1 MSPVAGYQVPRGTR
15 DLLPEEAAAFD
26 ALQAVV
32 EARALRYGYPR
43 IITPVVEERGVFIK
57 TSGESSDIV
66 MKEMYDVRLGAGEG
80 DLTLRPEATPA
91 IARAFLNAGLHK
103 ASRPQRFFAFE
114 PMFRGQRP
122 QKLRYRQFWQWDL
135 ECFGAEEA
143 AVDVEVIDFTNGFF
157 TEVGLTGYEIRIN
170 TIGDEKC
177 RAHVRETLAAY
188 FREHLDA
195 LSEVSRRRVETNVL
209 RVLDSKEAQ
218 DRPVVDGAPR
228 ILDLLC
234 DEDRSHFD
242 QVQEGLTSLGIAYKV
257 TPTLV
262 RGLDYYTRTVAEFIL
277 TAPEFEGI
285 AVAGGGRYDGLFKTM
300 GAEDMPGTGI
310 AGGVDV
316 LYYALKQENVKVAEE
331 PKPDVYVVSAQADDV
346 ASRMVIANG
355 LRAQGFTVGV
365 DYSKRQLDKQLE
377 SAVKHGA
384 RVAIIAG
391 TPEARGGYVIVRD
404 LAKKEQRKTRLAAVV
419 TEVGRHVQRRRIPTL
434 WQPPR
439 DPGDKEQG
447 AAGEAPYLQDARD

>member
-1 MSPVAGYQVPRGTR
+1 MSPVAGFQAPRGMR
-15 DLLPEEAAAFD
+15 DLLPEEAASFD

-43 IITPVVEERGVFIK
+43 VITPVVEERRVFIK

-66 MKEMYDVRLGAGEG
+66 TKEMYDVRLGGEG

-91 IARAFLNAGLHK
+91 IARAFLAAGLHR
-103 ASRPQRFFAFE
+103 APRPQRFFAFE

-135 ECFGAEEA
+135 ECFGSDEP
-143 AVDVEVIDFTNGFF
+143 AVDVEMVDFTHGLF

-177 RAHVRETLAAY
+177 RTKVRDTLADY
-188 FREHLDA
+188 FRQHLDA
-195 LSEVSRRRVETNVL
+195 LSEISKRLVETNVL

-218 DRPVVDGAPR
+218 DRPVVEGAPR
-228 ILDLLC
+228 IVDILC
-234 DEDRSHFD
+234 DDDKAHF
-242 QVQEGLTSLGIAYKV
+242 QSVQDGLNALGIPFVV

-262 RGLDYYTRTVAEFIL
+262 RGLDYYTRTVIEFIL
-277 TAPEFEGI
+277 TSPEFDGI
-285 AVAGGGRYDGLFKTM
+285 AVAGGGRYDGLFRTM
-300 GAEDMPGTGI
+300 GAEEMPGTGI

-316 LYYALKQENVKVAEE
+316 LYYALRQEGVTVAAD
-331 PKPDVYVVSAQADDV
+331 PKPDVYVISAQADDV
-346 ASRMVIANG
+346 ASRMTIANG
-355 LRAQGFTVGV
+355 LRAQGFTVAV
-365 DYSKRQLDKQLE
+365 DHSKRPLDKQLE

-391 TPEARGGYVIVRD
+391 TPEARGGYVVVRD

-419 TEVGRHVQRRRIPTL
+419 TEVGRHVTRKRIPTL
-434 WQPPR
+434 WRPPA
-439 DPGDKEQG
+439 DPGDKEPG
-447 AAGEAPYLQDARD
+447 AAGEAPYLADPRD

>member
-1 MSPVAGYQVPRGTR
+1 MLPVAGYQVPRGTR

-32 EARALRYGYPR
+32 QARALRYGYPR
-43 IITPVVEERGVFIK
+43 VITPVVEERGVFIK

-66 MKEMYDVRLGAGEG
+66 MKEMYDVRLGGEG

-103 ASRPQRFFAFE
+103 TPRPQRFFAFE

-143 AVDVEVIDFTNGFF
+143 AVDVEMIDFTNGFF

-177 RAHVRETLAAY
+177 RAHVRESLAVY
-188 FREHLDA
+188 FLQHLDA
-195 LSEVSRRRVETNVL
+195 LSELSKRRVETNVL
-209 RVLDSKEAQ
+209 RVLDSKEPE
-218 DRPVVDGAPR
+218 DRPIVEAAPR

-234 DEDRSHFD
+234 DEDKAHFD
-242 QVQEGLTSLGIAYKV
+242 QVQEGLTSLGIPFKV
-257 TPTLV
+257 SPTLV

-316 LYYALKQENVKVAEE
+316 LYYALRQENVKVAEE
-331 PKPDVYVVSAQADDV
+331 PKPDVYVVSAQPEDV

-355 LRAQGFTVGV
+355 LRAQGFAVGV
-365 DYSKRQLDKQLE
+365 DYSRRQLDKQLE

-384 RVAIIAG
+384 KVAIIAG

-419 TEVGRHVQRRRIPTL
+419 TEVGRHVTRRPIPAL
-434 WQPPR
+434 WTPPV
-439 DPGDKEQG
+439 DPGDKEPG
-447 AAGEAPYLQDARD
+447 AAGEAPYLQDPRD

>member
-1 MSPVAGYQVPRGTR
+1 MAPVAGYQVPRGMR

-26 ALQAVV
+26 ALLAVV
-32 EARALRYGYPR
+32 ESRALRYGYPR
-43 IITPVVEERGVFIK
+43 IVTPVVEERRVFIK

-66 MKEMYDVRLGAGEG
+66 MKEMYDVRLGGEG

-103 ASRPQRFFAFE
+103 APRPQRFFAFE

-122 QKLRYRQFWQWDL
+122 QKLRFRQFWQWDL
-135 ECFGAEEA
+135 ECFGAEDA
-143 AVDVEVIDFTNGFF
+143 SVDVEMIDFTNGFF
-157 TEVGLTGYEIRIN
+157 TEVGLTGYEVRIN

-177 RAHVRETLAAY
+177 RAHVRETLAGY
-188 FREHLDA
+188 FRQHLDE
-195 LSEVSRRRVETNVL
+195 LSEVSKRRVETNVL
-209 RVLDSKEAQ
+209 RVLDSKEPQ
-218 DRPVVDGAPR
+218 DRPVIGGAPR

-234 DEDRSHFD
+234 DSDKAHFD
-242 QVQEGLTSLGIAYKV
+242 AVQEGLTSLGIAFTV

-300 GAEDMPGTGI
+300 GAEDMAGTGI

-316 LYYALKQENVKVAEE
+316 LYYALTQEKVKVSEG
-331 PKPDVYVVSAQADDV
+331 PRPDVYVVSAQPDDV
-346 ASRMVIANG
+346 ANRMTIANG
-355 LRAQGFTVGV
+355 LRAQGFTVAV
-365 DYSKRQLDKQLE
+365 DHSKRQLDRQLE

-384 RVAIIAG
+384 KVAIIAG

-404 LAKKEQRKTRLAAVV
+404 LTKKEQRRTRLAAVV
-419 TEVGRHVQRRRIPTL
+419 TEVGRHVQRRPIPTL
-434 WQPPR
+434 WRPPA